1 MCDSIGVLGQ
11 QAPAAA
17 ISDFEKVSPTNLQ
30 YNADELV
37 KNYCNDIFRAAKD
50 INVIV
55 DTLPSEDSTVEQQAE
70 YLRKMEADNLQ
81 EAQKLR
87 VLIEQGEKGLN
98 KLQEAL
104 VDIAQ
109 SQLEARK
116 IEAEFVCGSLPTTNL
131 PPSSEITGDFSDL
144 PQR

>member
-1 MCDSIGVLGQ
+1 M
-11 QAPAAA
+11 
-17 ISDFEKVSPTNLQ
+17 
-30 YNADELV
+30 
-37 KNYCNDIFRAAKD
+37 IFFR
-50 INVIV
+50 ICI
-55 DTLPSEDSTVEQQAE
+55 LILQAE

-116 IEAEFVCGSLPTTNL
+116 IEVVLNL
-131 PPSSEITGDFSDL
+131 FIAIHSSI
-144 PQR
+144 

>member
-1 MCDSIGVLGQ
+1 M
-11 QAPAAA
+11 
-17 ISDFEKVSPTNLQ
+17 
-30 YNADELV
+30 
-37 KNYCNDIFRAAKD
+37 IFCK
-50 INVIV
+50 ICI
-55 DTLPSEDSTVEQQAE
+55 LIIQAE

-116 IEAEFVCGSLPTTNL
+116 IEVV
-131 PPSSEITGDFSDL
+131 
-144 PQR
+144 

>member
-1 MCDSIGVLGQ
+1 
-11 QAPAAA
+11 
-17 ISDFEKVSPTNLQ
+17 
-30 YNADELV
+30 
-37 KNYCNDIFRAAKD
+37 
-50 INVIV
+50 
-55 DTLPSEDSTVEQQAE
+55 
-70 YLRKMEADNLQ
+70 MEADNLQ

-116 IEAEFVCGSLPTTNL
+116 IEVLL
-131 PPSSEITGDFSDL
+131 K
-144 PQR
+144 

>member
-1 MCDSIGVLGQ
+1 M
-11 QAPAAA
+11 
-17 ISDFEKVSPTNLQ
+17 
-30 YNADELV
+30 
-37 KNYCNDIFRAAKD
+37 IFCK
-50 INVIV
+50 ICI
-55 DTLPSEDSTVEQQAE
+55 LIIQAE

-116 IEAEFVCGSLPTTNL
+116 IEVVLNL
-131 PPSSEITGDFSDL
+131 FIAIHSSI
-144 PQR
+144 